1 MVEAIVNLLIWFFQT
16 IFSDGFWTLLAIIV
30 IIIAIGSIVT
40 VVINRKKGL
49 DGNIEDFGQIAG
61 SVLLII
67 IAGIIL
73 SITSR

>member
-1 MVEAIVNLLIWFFQT
+1 MVEAIVNLLIWFFKT
-16 IFSDGFWTLLAIIV
+16 IFSDGFWTFLSVIA
-30 IIIAIGSIVT
+30 IIIAIASIVT

-61 SVLLII
+61 SVLIII

-73 SITSR
+73 SITLR